1 MKKNDKVRVIDATNV
16 DKGVLTV
23 DVSKDI
29 PKIKRDIESKKPKKA
44 KAKGKGKK
52 VKANV
57 KDTNIKVT
65 DTKVN
70 IPKLV
75 SEDGY
80 TPKVKA
86 SAKGLDSKIYRDR
99 ASRVVRDLK
108 KRDLG
113 DFLEETLGDI
123 NIHRKVESWQDLE
136 NLKYNAAIIRHNESV
151 YVDQYR
157 EKITDKLVNQLK
169 DLSDKYGSGVLKSFG
184 GEVNPLK
191 YYGIPSDTSE
201 LSPKNLTKSL
211 DNLSYK
217 ELKDINGK
225 IDEKSMVELSKDKVN
240 DTIIAVFKDRY
251 FKNVR
256 GIEVTEYS
264 KYMKDIPTQKDVISV
279 DKVIDE
285 HLEDIIEMLDGNIAE
300 MKQFI
305 SYVTDPSFTGNYDSD
320 DEKKKNPEKYAQD
333 VLQRISD
340 MKLALSSGDYKKG
353 W

>member
-44 KAKGKGKK
+44 KGKGKGKK

-86 SAKGLDSKIYRDR
+86 SAKGLDPKIYRDR

-151 YVDQYR
+151 YTDEYR
-157 EKITDKLVNQLK
+157 DKTFNKLITQLK
-169 DLSDKYGSGVLKSFG
+169 DLTDKYGADTPKSFG
-184 GEVNPLK
+184 MEVNPLK
-191 YYGIPSDTSE
+191 YYGISDNIVD
-201 LSPKNLTKSL
+201 LRPQNLVHCL
-211 DNLSYK
+211 DDFSYK
-217 ELKDINGK
+217 ELKGISEK

-240 DTIIAVFKDRY
+240 DTIMSIFRDTY

-256 GIEVTEYS
+256 GLEVTEYS
-264 KYMKDIPTQKDVISV
+264 KYMKDLRTQDDIISV

-285 HLEDIIEMLDGNIAE
+285 HLEDIIEMLDGDLAA

-305 SYVTDPSFTGNYDSD
+305 TYVTDPSFTGHYDSD
-320 DEKKKNPEKYAQD
+320 AEKKKDEEKYAKD